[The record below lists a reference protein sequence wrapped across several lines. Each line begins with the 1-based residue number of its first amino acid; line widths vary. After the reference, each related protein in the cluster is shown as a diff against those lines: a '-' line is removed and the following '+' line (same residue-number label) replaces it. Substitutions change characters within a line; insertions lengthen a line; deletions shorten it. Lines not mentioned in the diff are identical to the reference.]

1 MSRLPFV
8 AVALLAAVSSP
19 AAALTLE
26 CSINPGSAGG
36 GYVTDVYVFRTD
48 DATGQALA
56 ADGWI
61 QHYHGAPISAKVAED
76 TARKLVL
83 TWTLQMT
90 NSTGQQTK
98 MQYRASYFRQTGKVT
113 VRAVPGGGYGNS
125 FEGRGTCTSR

>member
-1 MSRLPFV
+1 MSRVLF
-8 AVALLAAVSSP
+8 AAAALLAAVSGP

-26 CSINPGSAGG
+26 CRVDAGATGG
-36 GYVTDVYVFRTD
+36 GYVTDVYVFRVD

-61 QHYHGAPISAKVAED
+61 QHYHGTPIAAKVSED
-76 TARKLVL
+76 TAKKLVL

-98 MQYRASYFRQTGKVT
+98 MQYRASYFRQTGKIT
-113 VRAVPGGGYGNS
+113 VRAVPGGGYSNS
-125 FEGRGTCTSR
+125 FEGRGTCATR